1 MPQPVS
7 AQLLVY
13 TFGPDADF
21 EGRMVDALG
30 RIEIGGSIRVLD
42 ALFVRR
48 DADTGELAAVVTH
61 GDELGSLAAPLIG
74 FRLDPAERA
83 KATEAALAGREAGA
97 SGAAVRQLADGL
109 EPGHAVAAVLVDHV
123 WARTLERGVT
133 VTGGTLVANEMVAKA
148 TLSGLAADRL
158 A

>member
-1 MPQPVS
+1 MSPSVS

-13 TFGPDADF
+13 TFGPEADYS
-21 EGRMVDALG
+21 GRMVEALG

-48 DADTGELAAVVTH
+48 DAETGELAAVVVH

-74 FRLDPAERA
+74 FRLDAAERA
-83 KATEAALAGREAGA
+83 NETKAALAGREVGA
-97 SGAAVRQLADGL
+97 SGTAVQKLADGL
-109 EPGHAVAAVLVDHV
+109 EPGHAIAAVLVDHV

-133 VTGGTLVANEMVAKA
+133 ATGGKLVANEMVAKA
-148 TLSGLAADRL
+148 TLSELTADRL